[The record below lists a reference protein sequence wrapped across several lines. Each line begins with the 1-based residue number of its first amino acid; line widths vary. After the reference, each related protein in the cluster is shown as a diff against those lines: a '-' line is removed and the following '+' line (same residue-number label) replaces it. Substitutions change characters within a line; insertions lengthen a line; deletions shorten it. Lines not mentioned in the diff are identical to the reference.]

1 MKLEGSKLLSRSEIQ
16 ALISK
21 GLNYVYFS
29 KKLEAIYKQQYQNEA
44 ALEFRF
50 RGPIIFMLYAFL
62 SFGIY
67 QVIPAGEKAQQWFSL
82 YAWVGVIILAAWLL
96 SLIKKLN
103 RFFDFYTC
111 IGSTAAV
118 AISFIIITIMGNNNN
133 ALFHAAMMYAVI
145 IIYGFVGMRFYTAVI
160 AGWSGGLIA
169 IAVTIFLNYPIDWT
183 FLNRTYTFSSF
194 LGMALAYAI
203 DRQHRENY
211 LQNCIIEL
219 NQLEMSKQSEQL
231 ELLSQLDSLTGLANR
246 RHLSEAL
253 EQQWRISLRYQMPVS
268 ILMVDIDF
276 FKEYNDHLGHLA
288 GDLCLQKIAHELK
301 NLTSRSND
309 LAARYGGE
317 EFLLLFPMLNEDQ
330 IELLAKKLMQRIL
343 NLALPHPASPISA
356 AVTVSIGTATVIPQE
371 LDTIPAFIQRADEAL
386 YHAKSSGRNQYCMS
400 KKAAA

>member
-44 ALEFRF
+44 ALE
-50 RGPIIFMLYAFL
+50 L
-62 SFGIY
+62 
-67 QVIPAGEKAQQWFSL
+67 QWFSL

-118 AISFIIITIMGNNNN
+118 AISFIIFTIMGDNNN

-211 LQNCIIEL
+211 LQNCIIAL

-246 RHLSEAL
+246 RHLSEVL

-356 AVTVSIGTATVIPQE
+356 AVTVSIGAATVIPQE

>member
-50 RGPIIFMLYAFL
+50 RAPIIFMLYAFL

-246 RHLSEAL
+246 RHLSEVL

-317 EFLLLFPMLNEDQ
+317 EFLLLFP
-330 IELLAKKLMQRIL
+330 
-343 NLALPHPASPISA
+343 A
-356 AVTVSIGTATVIPQE
+356 AVTVSIGAATVIPQE